1 MSPYVTVLMP
11 VYNTEM
17 YLKEAIDSILNQT
30 FRDFEFIVINDGST
44 DSTSDIIESYS
55 DPRIIYLQNEKNLG
69 VATSLNKG
77 LSIAKG
83 TYIAR
88 MDGDDVSRCDRLEKQ
103 VAFMDA
109 NPEIGVCGTWLE
121 TIGDRNEVWSP
132 PRNHDQIIVGMLL

>member
-55 DPRIIYLQNEKNLG
+55 DPRIIYLQNEKIWVL
-69 VATSLNKG
+69 
-77 LSIAKG
+77 
-83 TYIAR
+83 
-88 MDGDDVSRCDRLEKQ
+88 Q
-103 VAFMDA
+103 
-109 NPEIGVCGTWLE
+109 
-121 TIGDRNEVWSP
+121 
-132 PRNHDQIIVGMLL
+132 HH